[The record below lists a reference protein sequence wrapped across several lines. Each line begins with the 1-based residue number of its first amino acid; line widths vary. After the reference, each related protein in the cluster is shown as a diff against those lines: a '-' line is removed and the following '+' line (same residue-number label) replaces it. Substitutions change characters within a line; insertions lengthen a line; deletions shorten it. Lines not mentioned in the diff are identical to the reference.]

1 MDTRP
6 IGIFDSGVGGLS
18 ILREIRKLLPRE
30 NYIFIADQKNIP
42 YGGKTRSQ
50 LCLLTER
57 ITRFLIKMGAKIIV
71 IACNTATCYTIEFL
85 RRKFPSNIFVGT
97 VPAIKPAARLSLNKT
112 IVVLSTPAT
121 ARSFYLKNLIRDNAA
136 GIKVVN
142 IGCPNLENL
151 VEEGRVNS
159 PEIKILVTKYL
170 KKAASFRPDYIV
182 LGCTHFPFLK
192 EVIRGSSPF
201 RANTIDS
208 GRAIARRVKNL
219 LNAVSLENGRKT
231 STIYYTT
238 GNPKRFSKVASRL
251 LRAKIK
257 AKRLKI

>member
-6 IGIFDSGVGGLS
+6 IGVFDSGVGGLS
-18 ILREIRKLLPRE
+18 VLREIKRLLPRE
-30 NYIFIADQKNIP
+30 NYIFVADQINIP

-50 LCLLTER
+50 LRLLTER
-57 ITRFLIKMGAKIIV
+57 ITRFLVKKGAKMIV
-71 IACNTATCYTIEFL
+71 IACNTATCYAIEFL

-151 VEEGRVNS
+151 VEEGRINS
-159 PEIKILVTKYL
+159 PEIKILVTRYL
-170 KKAASFRPDYIV
+170 KKAAPFRPDYIV

-192 EVIRGSSPF
+192 GAIRESSPF

-219 LNAVSLENGRKT
+219 LNTAGLENGRKA
-231 STIYYTT
+231 STVYYTT
-238 GNPKRFSKVASRL
+238 GNPKRFSEVASRL
-251 LRAKIK
+251 LGIKIRAKK
-257 AKRLKI
+257 LKI